1 MQRGTTTMKSIKTK
15 ITLTFSVLCVIL
27 ILTSSFVSYYVSSGA
42 IENESTAKVQYAS
55 EKYSELINGWLDG
68 QAKIVS
74 EAALS
79 IENEDTYVESDTL
92 KYLEKNLKANP
103 NITDFYIGTADKH
116 MVDGSGWVPEAGY
129 DPTTRPWY
137 KSAMAKDGLI
147 YTSPYLD
154 KATNKM
160 VISIAIPVTR
170 NGIKIGVLSA
180 DVNLGK
186 LTDIINKAKP
196 VSNSYAY
203 LIDSDNNIM
212 IHPNKAFQP
221 TEDGSKNLKS
231 VFNGNYMPIVAA
243 SAKEQALNF
252 KDYDG
257 TQKYFISSKVA
268 VTNWIIGFAIP
279 TSEFQKPLNLLITS
293 LVIVLVVCLLIS
305 IVAAFFFSNRISKP
319 ILEVTKLVNKIKGL
333 DLTDTKVSK
342 GLSTSKDEVGVI
354 YNAVTDLRDM
364 LRGMVTGLKESS
376 NNVLEYSGSVS
387 ESVKETVESIEA
399 VNNTVAELAKGAGDQ
414 AQDAQESVEHLNEFT
429 DEINIVVETAAE
441 VKKYSVTAEEMNKE
455 GINSTKTLSKKL
467 LENTEASRKVSES
480 ITELSSK
487 SEQIGQIVSS
497 IESIAS
503 QTNLL
508 ALNAAIE
515 AARAGESGKG
525 FAVVADEVRKLA
537 EQTSNATKQIS
548 EVIQDIQSE
557 INSAKANMENAEKT
571 SNEANLSMTDAE
583 RSFQTIGDSVVEM
596 NSRLERLV
604 NKITEVN
611 AGKEDVA
618 SGIQGISAISE
629 EFAASTQEVSASMEE
644 QTSAIE
650 IIAENA
656 ENLRTIT
663 NELNDIVSKFKL

>member
-1 MQRGTTTMKSIKTK
+1 MKSIKTK
-15 ITLTFSVLCVIL
+15 ITITFSLMCIIL
-27 ILTSSFVSYYVSSGA
+27 ILTSSLVGYYVSSGA
-42 IENESTAKVQYAS
+42 IQNESKAKVQYAS

-74 EAALS
+74 EIALT
-79 IENEDTYVESDTL
+79 IENEETYNESYVL
-92 KYLEKNLKANP
+92 KLLEKNLKANS
-103 NITDFYIGTADKH
+103 NVTDLYIGTTDKH
-116 MVDGSGWVPEAGY
+116 MIDGSGWVPEAGY
-129 DPTTRPWY
+129 DPTTRLWY
-137 KSAMAKDGLI
+137 KSAMEKGGLI

-154 KATNKM
+154 KTTNKM
-160 VISIAIPVTR
+160 VIAIAVPITR

-186 LTDIINKAKP
+186 LTDIINNAKP

-203 LIDSDNNIM
+203 VIDSDNNIM

-221 TEDGSKNLKS
+221 TEDSSKNLKS
-231 VFNGNYMPIVAA
+231 IFSGKYMPIVAA
-243 SAKEQALNF
+243 SANKETLNF

-257 TQKYFISSKVA
+257 TQRYFISSKVV

-279 TSEFQKPLNLLITS
+279 TSEFQKPLNLLISS
-293 LVIVLVVCLLIS
+293 LLIVFVVCFLVSIAAAIFFGSQIS
-305 IVAAFFFSNRISKP
+305 RP
-319 ILEVTKLVNKIKGL
+319 ILEVAKLVDKIKSL

-342 GLSTSKDEVGVI
+342 GLSGSKDEVGVI
-354 YNAVTDLRDM
+354 YNAVTELREM
-364 LRGMVTGLKESS
+364 LRGMVTNLQKSS

-387 ESVKETVESIEA
+387 VSVKETVESIEA
-399 VNNTVAELAKGAGDQ
+399 VNNTIAELAKGASDQ
-414 AQDAQESVEHLNEFT
+414 AQNALTSVQHLNNFA
-429 DEINIVVETAAE
+429 DEITVVVDTAAD
-441 VKKYSVTAEEMNKE
+441 VKKCSATAEEVNKE

-467 LENTEASRKVSES
+467 LENNQASKKVSDS

-487 SEQIGQIVSS
+487 SEQIGKIVSS

-537 EQTSNATKQIS
+537 EQTSHATKQIS

-557 INSAKANMENAEKT
+557 INNAKVNMENAEKT
-571 SNEANLSMTDAE
+571 SNEANFSMTDAE
-583 RSFQTIGDSVVEM
+583 KSFQSIGSSVIEM
-596 NSRLERLV
+596 NNELEQLV
-604 NKITEVN
+604 DKITEVN
-611 AGKEDVA
+611 EGKEYIA
-618 SGIQGISAISE
+618 TSIHGISAISE
-629 EFAASTQEVSASMEE
+629 EFAASTEEVSASMEE

-656 ENLRTIT
+656 EKLRAIT
-663 NELNDIVSKFKL
+663 NELNDVVSKFKL